1 MSTNTGVAPA
11 LAMAPAVAK
20 KVNGVVITSSPGPTP
35 QASRA
40 LKKFYEYLVDESL
53 LTGNPVIRRRL
64 RVREPDRLPRFLTPE
79 EKEKVLAWFRDHA
92 PPNVALAFHTLFAS
106 GLRLGECVALRPGD
120 LLVRDNAY
128 LIARAPGQG
137 RQRAPGARCG
147 PANRFRSGG
156 VRPPPPRSGA
166 PVRRHPLYPGMA
178 RPQLPAGYLL
188 HEGHSSAGEDPIF
201 LHSIPLKRYMSL
213 CDAIRYS

>member
-53 LTGNPVIRRRL
+53 LTGNPVIRRL

-128 LIARAPGQG
+128 LLHVRLGKGAKG
-137 RQRAPGARCG
+137 RL
-147 PANRFRSGG
+147 
-156 VRPPPPRSGA
+156 A
-166 PVRRHPLYPGMA
+166 PVVDRRTAFALAEFAPRRQGAERLFGVALYTLEWHARNCRLDTCFTKDTAPPGK
-178 RPQLPAGYLL
+178 
-188 HEGHSSAGEDPIF
+188 
-201 LHSIPLKRYMSL
+201 IPFSY
-213 CDAIRYS
+213 IRSP